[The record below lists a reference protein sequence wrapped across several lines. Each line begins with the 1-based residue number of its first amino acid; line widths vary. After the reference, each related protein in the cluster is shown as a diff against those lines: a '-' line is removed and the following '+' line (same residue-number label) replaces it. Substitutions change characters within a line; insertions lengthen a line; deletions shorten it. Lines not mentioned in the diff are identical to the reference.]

1 MNITEDIFAQVNKKV
16 QRPLVIWLI
25 KALRQ
30 LIFFLF
36 LDTELAPIITGIVST
51 TSTFTVFWNHPTS
64 YYNLISEYEVKWKV
78 SGTLQEASH
87 SVNKTLKQHTVSSGL
102 VSGQLYTVYVISH
115 VNFLNPQGSI
125 SVNSNDTTIR
135 LGMKFTSFELVY
147 VFGALISTIDLQRR
161 RVLCKD
167 VG

>member
-1 MNITEDIFAQVNKKV
+1 M
-16 QRPLVIWLI
+16 
-25 KALRQ
+25 
-30 LIFFLF
+30 
-36 LDTELAPIITGIVST
+36 
-51 TSTFTVFWNHPTS
+51 FWNHPTS

-78 SGTLQEASH
+78 FGALQEASH
-87 SVNKTLKQHTVSSGL
+87 SVNKTVKQHNVSSGL

-115 VNFLNPQGSI
+115 VNFINPQGSI

-135 LGMKFTSFELVY
+135 LGMKFTSFELVC